1 MGIDVSSAYLDQLFS
16 LSGHRAIVT
25 GASSGLGREMAKA
38 LSRAGAEIVLVA
50 RRMDALEMLAEE
62 IISEGGKAECF
73 AADLSDEN
81 GLPAIGNTLATRWPD
96 ADLLVNAAGVNLRQ
110 PFQEV
115 TPESWRT
122 QISLHLS
129 APFFLSQALAPQ
141 MAARGYGR
149 IINLASLQSWRA
161 FANSAP
167 YGAGKGGIVQLTRAI
182 AQAWS
187 AKGITCN
194 AIGPGFF
201 PTELTAPVFA
211 QPELAQQHANRT
223 AIGRNGQLSDLHGLT
238 VFLAA
243 PASGYI
249 TGQTIMLDGGY
260 TAQ

>member
-1 MGIDVSSAYLDQLFS
+1 MSSGYLDQLFS
-16 LSGHRAIVT
+16 LVGHRAIVT

-38 LSRAGAEIVLVA
+38 LASAGAAIVLVA
-50 RRMDALEMLAEE
+50 RRATALEALAAE
-62 IISEGGKAECF
+62 IVSSGGQAECF
-73 AADLSDEN
+73 AADLSDED
-81 GLPAIGNTLATRWPD
+81 GLPQVGKALASRWPD
-96 ADLLVNAAGVNLRQ
+96 VDILVNAAGVNLRQ

-122 QISLHLS
+122 QIALHLS

-141 MAARGYGR
+141 MAVKGYGR

-187 AKGITCN
+187 SKGVTCN
-194 AIGPGFF
+194 AVGPGFF
-201 PTELTAPVFA
+201 PTELTAPVFD
-211 QPELAQQHANRT
+211 QPELAQHHANRT
-223 AIGRNGQLSDLHGLT
+223 AIGRNGQLTDLHGLT

>member
-1 MGIDVSSAYLDQLFS
+1 VSSGYLDQLFS
-16 LSGHRAIVT
+16 LAGHRAIVT
-25 GASSGLGREMAKA
+25 GASSGLGREMAKTLA
-38 LSRAGAEIVLVA
+38 SAGAAIVLVA
-50 RRMDALEMLAEE
+50 RRGAALEELAAE
-62 IISEGGKAECF
+62 IVSNGGQAECF
-73 AADLSDEN
+73 AADLSDEV
-81 GLPAIGNTLATRWPD
+81 GLPQVGKALASRWSD
-96 ADLLVNAAGVNLRQ
+96 ADILVNAAGVNLRQ
-110 PFQEV
+110 PFHEV

-122 QISLHLS
+122 QIALHLS

-141 MAARGYGR
+141 MALKGYGR

-167 YGAGKGGIVQLTRAI
+167 YGAGKGGVVQLTRAI

-187 AKGITCN
+187 AKGVTCN

-201 PTELTAPVFA
+201 PTELTAPVFD

-223 AIGRNGQLSDLHGLT
+223 AIGRNGQLTDLHGLT